1 MGDWVVTLIERLG
14 YAGIAI
20 LMFAETVFPPL
31 PSEVIMPLAG
41 MQAGR
46 GAMSAPAA
54 IAAGSLGAMAGN
66 ILWFALARAL
76 GIDRFRGFVDRY
88 GRWLTL
94 DWKDVERGRRAMERH
109 GRWFVFLGRLIPTI
123 RSIVSIPAGLLAM
136 RWRSFLLWST
146 LGTVAWT
153 SLLTLAGSWLG
164 QRFGTVERVVNP
176 IATGVIVVLVLA
188 YVWRV
193 VRWPRRTH

>member
-1 MGDWVVTLIERLG
+1 MGDWVVSLIDRLG
-14 YAGIAI
+14 YVGIAI

-46 GAMSAPAA
+46 GAMSASAA
-54 IAAGSLGAMAGN
+54 IAAGSAGAMAGN
-66 ILWFALARAL
+66 VLWFAAARAS
-76 GIDRFRGFVDRY
+76 GVDRLRRLVDGH

-94 DWKDVERGRRAMERH
+94 DWKDVERGRRTMDRH
-109 GRWFVFLGRLIPTI
+109 GRWFVFLGRLVPTV

-164 QRFGTVERVVNP
+164 QRFGVVERIVSP
-176 IATGVIVVLVLA
+176 MATGVIVVMLLA
-188 YVWRV
+188 YAWRV
-193 VRWPRRTH
+193 VRWPHRTH